1 MFCSALSPPGKD
13 ASAAVLDKWACASC
27 TLENASF
34 ARQCEVC
41 ESPRPEFVDQS
52 TRKRPAA
59 TQGGEQ
65 PLSHKKV
72 RRDSGADSDTGPCS
86 GSSGGSCNGSGPQKK
101 SAGIA
106 TDAKSMLALSI
117 KQFSGTEALV
127 VDVPTT
133 QPIGHLR
140 GLIASK
146 QQV

>member
-1 MFCSALSPPGKD
+1 M
-13 ASAAVLDKWACASC
+13 
-27 TLENASF
+27 
-34 ARQCEVC
+34 
-41 ESPRPEFVDQS
+41 
-52 TRKRPAA
+52 
-59 TQGGEQ
+59 
-65 PLSHKKV
+65 SHKKV

-101 SAGIA
+101 STGIA
-106 TDAKSMLALSI
+106 TDTKSMLALSI

-127 VDVPTT
+127 VDVPTI